1 MIDNYDY
8 PKLKINIDQSK
19 LHSINNGYLLGI
31 LASEGDKLPF
41 IGEEAKPVTIMKN
54 SLNAVTYIKLISEEP
69 DFIRNELNP
78 YIPCKD
84 VYINVDI
91 HSRGQGLYNTSYS
104 LKSTDEKC
112 AYNEKIFK
120 EKIVVFK
127 PQIRINAGKIHKNVS
142 LVKLV
147 DATDMDIHATYLP
160 IPIIKGTCEE
170 FEENLFKEK
179 RIIINDGIKESS
191 SSEYIICENK
201 FYGVFD
207 GWYKSYGFNNGWMCE
222 GKENV
227 TSINIDMN
235 DNEFK
240 RNCIIVNNEVA
251 FLNKSYLAMLDASLI
266 NEGSP
271 IDFSRF
277 EVEDYISGKRI
288 SSNDIITHKETISE
302 EDSEDKL
309 IDLSVSTELD
319 FLNKFKDLTLDKG
332 LYYSFDDLIN
342 FHVSLKTSPLTI
354 LAGMTGT
361 GKTQIAKC
369 YAELLGLS
377 HNEDNLLFLPI
388 SPSFT
393 EPQDVLGYLNTTT
406 GLYTPAETGLVDII
420 VKAVENEEDMFMVIF
435 DEMNLSQIEHWFAPF
450 LSLLELPQSERY
462 LSLYGK
468 GQVCH
473 NSIKY
478 PSSIKIPDN
487 ILFVGTVNLDETVKD
502 FSDRVLDRANIIT
515 LEKRR
520 FIDFYCSD
528 SIQNSAVY
536 SSGINTNSKISSSV
550 FYSWIRQSNG
560 LNDLREEEVLFLD
573 IINELLLSEDNQKGI
588 SFRMINKMSS
598 YLKNI
603 PESVNGIQ
611 LIKREDAFDL
621 LIKQRLLTKL
631 RGSERQLSG
640 IIEPAY
646 SSSNSN
652 SPLYNLFDSLEAKDV
667 SDFKLVKVAI
677 KNKEK
682 ELSKYGYTN

>member
-1 MIDNYDY
+1 
-8 PKLKINIDQSK
+8 
-19 LHSINNGYLLGI
+19 
-31 LASEGDKLPF
+31 
-41 IGEEAKPVTIMKN
+41 
-54 SLNAVTYIKLISEEP
+54 
-69 DFIRNELNP
+69 
-78 YIPCKD
+78 
-84 VYINVDI
+84 
-91 HSRGQGLYNTSYS
+91 
-104 LKSTDEKC
+104 
-112 AYNEKIFK
+112 
-120 EKIVVFK
+120 
-127 PQIRINAGKIHKNVS
+127 
-142 LVKLV
+142 
-147 DATDMDIHATYLP
+147 
-160 IPIIKGTCEE
+160 
-170 FEENLFKEK
+170 
-179 RIIINDGIKESS
+179 
-191 SSEYIICENK
+191 
-201 FYGVFD
+201 
-207 GWYKSYGFNNGWMCE
+207 
-222 GKENV
+222 
-227 TSINIDMN
+227 
-235 DNEFK
+235 
-240 RNCIIVNNEVA
+240 
-251 FLNKSYLAMLDASLI
+251 ML
-266 NEGSP
+266 
-271 IDFSRF
+271 
-277 EVEDYISGKRI
+277 
-288 SSNDIITHKETISE
+288 
-302 EDSEDKL
+302 
-309 IDLSVSTELD
+309 
-319 FLNKFKDLTLDKG
+319 
-332 LYYSFDDLIN
+332 
-342 FHVSLKTSPLTI
+342 
-354 LAGMTGT
+354 
-361 GKTQIAKC
+361 
-369 YAELLGLS
+369 
-377 HNEDNLLFLPI
+377 
-388 SPSFT
+388 
-393 EPQDVLGYLNTTT
+393 
-406 GLYTPAETGLVDII
+406 
-420 VKAVENEEDMFMVIF
+420 MVIF

-560 LNDLREEEVLFLD
+560 LNDLREEEILFLD